1 MDAEK
6 SGERKRRESD
16 MCTVGVVDRDILF
29 GFWVLHCLEG
39 YDIYFLGSSEMVGGH
54 FGAQF
59 FCL

>member
-1 MDAEK
+1 MICVL
-6 SGERKRRESD
+6 SD